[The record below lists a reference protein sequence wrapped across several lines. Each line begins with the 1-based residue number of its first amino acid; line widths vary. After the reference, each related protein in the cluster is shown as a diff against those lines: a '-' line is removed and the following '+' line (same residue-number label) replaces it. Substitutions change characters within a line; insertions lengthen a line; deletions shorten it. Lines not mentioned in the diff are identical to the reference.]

1 MSYSHKVNGQ
11 EESYSIISSN
21 NVQFENSNNNTHNS
35 NISNN
40 LESHIDS
47 LNNQRLSISSKPD
60 GFDKTRTTIR
70 KQTDSSSNKGIKSQI
85 SKKRTSLNS
94 TELKKNK
101 RKKLSSSI
109 DHHESYFPENNLQ
122 KKDLEPIM
130 EAPPLEKI
138 NKKSNIYEFYI
149 NNTKGNVEEL
159 FFKDNKIS
167 TTKYNIFT
175 FLPKALMYQFIRLA
189 NVYFV
194 FIAVIQS
201 IPIISPL
208 GPATAI
214 APIVFVLCVSL
225 IREGI
230 EDFHRAKLD
239 KEQNS
244 DDIEVYKNNC
254 WMTVKSGELQMG
266 EIVEVKKEGIFPA
279 DLMLIDSNLP
289 DGICY
294 IETGTLD
301 GEKTLKIKSSPSFT
315 KGKFIKKIEPNKN
328 NLKLNFNKQNSQ
340 PMGINGNLMKNTEIP
355 DKMDN
360 KSIDEENR
368 LNSKENDI
376 TLIIKVDN
384 FSIEG
389 IIQCDFPNPSLYM
402 LNGKANMR
410 INGIANEFPLD
421 AKNLLLKGAR
431 LKNTEWI
438 LGIVIYTG
446 HNCKLMKNAKE
457 PLIKM
462 SSVEKLI
469 NKLLLGIFVL
479 QIILSAIS
487 SILHS
492 VYFIKHKNLMIQ
504 SDVISTDEQNKN
516 AFIDYMNLNIA
527 IDSLLS
533 FFTYFLLLNTL
544 IPVSLVI
551 TLEIVK
557 IIQGLFISV
566 DSESYSFSR
575 KKFITTN
582 SVSLNEELG
591 IVDYIFSD
599 KTGTLTCN
607 KMNLKFC
614 VIGTQCFEFIR
625 KGLNSEEMNINKSL
639 REKEKIIPFENYD
652 MLKSS
657 SIKTTNKIKQERND
671 SKENNSKLL
680 PIIKYQNYIVKS
692 KKKKNICIYLDS
704 SEKIIEEYWKAL
716 ALCHDC
722 NLQNGEYI
730 GMSPDNLE
738 LVKCAKL
745 QGFKFD
751 ISDNSHF
758 VITYDMNE
766 KEKKIIEHEKFEK
779 LCQIEF
785 SSDRKRESVLVKEGS
800 LYKLYIKGADSI
812 IEERL
817 DDSTPSSVLERARY
831 FVNLFSSKG
840 YRTLYIA
847 MRILSAEETE
857 DFLNE
862 LEMAE
867 MDTLN
872 KKAKLEKVYSTLE
885 CNLILL
891 GATIVEDKLQENVPK
906 VIKELREADIKIWML
921 TGDKLST
928 AYNIGLSC
936 NLINK
941 NIKTFFIEGKESQ
954 VDENLK
960 IVNKEQQEEVIIN
973 FVKEYNH
980 FIGDMEGAY
989 IEGIGSKK
997 KFGILVDEKALLTI
1011 TENEEI
1017 ANMFLSVAKKAV
1029 AVICCRVSP
1038 LQKSQVVKLL
1048 KNYDKSKI
1056 TLAIG
1061 DGGNDVSMIME
1072 AHIGI
1077 GIYGEEGLRAAQ
1089 SSDYAIGE
1097 FQVLRRLLFFH
1108 GYSNLMRNSSMVI
1121 YFFYKNFVFTII
1133 HFFFGFLNDFSGQTI
1148 IDDMFIMLYNLVFT
1162 SIPLGVRGIL
1172 DITLRPEDGK
1182 IVDLLIPFLYKEQK
1196 DYPIFTVK
1204 KIIISLFKGIIHASL
1219 NYFITINITD
1229 GILNENGYESNLWVI
1244 SVCLYTNILL
1254 IVSADLIIMTKYH
1267 TFINWIVIIFLTF
1280 ILYIIFLV
1288 IVQRVSLFKSM
1299 GTMKITFDSLLVWI
1313 NSFLILI
1320 LCFYIDLVIVS
1331 FNCLFLT
1338 SLKHEIQLLKD
1349 KNNISDDYIKTL
1361 NNPIK
1366 DLLYEKLKK
1375 EENIGQEIKIEE
1387 NKEKEKEKLI
1397 SPNVNNDNNIIND
1410 NKIKKI
1416 EFKKEND
1423 LNMNNNINNIKNP
1436 TQNKKGIKIITKKV
1450 IKKKIGKKNIIGN
1463 NSKIIN
1469 LKENGNYN
1477 KKIINGTSNNNN
1489 NLIYNDSI
1497 AKSQKQFGSINF
1509 KSNKKT
1515 NPINIV
1521 NGINNSQKNS
1531 FSFNKDVTERRL
1543 LKSNKSSLLK
1553 K

>member
-692 KKKKNICIYLDS
+692 KKKKIYV
-704 SEKIIEEYWKAL
+704 
-716 ALCHDC
+716 
-722 NLQNGEYI
+722 YI
-730 GMSPDNLE
+730 
-738 LVKCAKL
+738 
-745 QGFKFD
+745 
-751 ISDNSHF
+751 
-758 VITYDMNE
+758 
-766 KEKKIIEHEKFEK
+766 
-779 LCQIEF
+779 
-785 SSDRKRESVLVKEGS
+785 
-800 LYKLYIKGADSI
+800 
-812 IEERL
+812 
-817 DDSTPSSVLERARY
+817 
-831 FVNLFSSKG
+831 
-840 YRTLYIA
+840 
-847 MRILSAEETE
+847 
-857 DFLNE
+857 
-862 LEMAE
+862 
-867 MDTLN
+867 
-872 KKAKLEKVYSTLE
+872 
-885 CNLILL
+885 
-891 GATIVEDKLQENVPK
+891 
-906 VIKELREADIKIWML
+906 
-921 TGDKLST
+921 
-928 AYNIGLSC
+928 
-936 NLINK
+936 
-941 NIKTFFIEGKESQ
+941 
-954 VDENLK
+954 
-960 IVNKEQQEEVIIN
+960 
-973 FVKEYNH
+973 
-980 FIGDMEGAY
+980 
-989 IEGIGSKK
+989 
-997 KFGILVDEKALLTI
+997 
-1011 TENEEI
+1011 
-1017 ANMFLSVAKKAV
+1017 
-1029 AVICCRVSP
+1029 
-1038 LQKSQVVKLL
+1038 
-1048 KNYDKSKI
+1048 
-1056 TLAIG
+1056 
-1061 DGGNDVSMIME
+1061 
-1072 AHIGI
+1072 
-1077 GIYGEEGLRAAQ
+1077 
-1089 SSDYAIGE
+1089 
-1097 FQVLRRLLFFH
+1097 
-1108 GYSNLMRNSSMVI
+1108 
-1121 YFFYKNFVFTII
+1121 
-1133 HFFFGFLNDFSGQTI
+1133 
-1148 IDDMFIMLYNLVFT
+1148 
-1162 SIPLGVRGIL
+1162 
-1172 DITLRPEDGK
+1172 
-1182 IVDLLIPFLYKEQK
+1182 
-1196 DYPIFTVK
+1196 
-1204 KIIISLFKGIIHASL
+1204 
-1219 NYFITINITD
+1219 
-1229 GILNENGYESNLWVI
+1229 
-1244 SVCLYTNILL
+1244 
-1254 IVSADLIIMTKYH
+1254 
-1267 TFINWIVIIFLTF
+1267 
-1280 ILYIIFLV
+1280 
-1288 IVQRVSLFKSM
+1288 
-1299 GTMKITFDSLLVWI
+1299 
-1313 NSFLILI
+1313 
-1320 LCFYIDLVIVS
+1320 
-1331 FNCLFLT
+1331 
-1338 SLKHEIQLLKD
+1338 
-1349 KNNISDDYIKTL
+1349 
-1361 NNPIK
+1361 
-1366 DLLYEKLKK
+1366 
-1375 EENIGQEIKIEE
+1375 
-1387 NKEKEKEKLI
+1387 
-1397 SPNVNNDNNIIND
+1397 
-1410 NKIKKI
+1410 
-1416 EFKKEND
+1416 
-1423 LNMNNNINNIKNP
+1423 
-1436 TQNKKGIKIITKKV
+1436 
-1450 IKKKIGKKNIIGN
+1450 
-1463 NSKIIN
+1463 
-1469 LKENGNYN
+1469 
-1477 KKIINGTSNNNN
+1477 
-1489 NLIYNDSI
+1489 
-1497 AKSQKQFGSINF
+1497 
-1509 KSNKKT
+1509 
-1515 NPINIV
+1515 
-1521 NGINNSQKNS
+1521 
-1531 FSFNKDVTERRL
+1531 
-1543 LKSNKSSLLK
+1543 
-1553 K
+1553 